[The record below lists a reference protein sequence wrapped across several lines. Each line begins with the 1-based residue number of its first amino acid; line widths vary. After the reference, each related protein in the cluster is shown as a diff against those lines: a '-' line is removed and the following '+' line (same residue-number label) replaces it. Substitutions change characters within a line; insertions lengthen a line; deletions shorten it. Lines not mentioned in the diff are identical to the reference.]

1 MPVVA
6 IEPDNDDGEQNG
18 HQHTAY
24 DHRSVHPALPLPPR
38 MVRASL
44 AWPVGRAQS
53 CGAPGDERAARHHPV
68 DAVLFALRPGEGSH
82 RCLIIN

>member
-53 CGAPGDERAARHHPV
+53 CGAPGDERAAATIRLTPCY
-68 DAVLFALRPGEGSH
+68 S
-82 RCLIIN
+82 RCDPAREAIAAS